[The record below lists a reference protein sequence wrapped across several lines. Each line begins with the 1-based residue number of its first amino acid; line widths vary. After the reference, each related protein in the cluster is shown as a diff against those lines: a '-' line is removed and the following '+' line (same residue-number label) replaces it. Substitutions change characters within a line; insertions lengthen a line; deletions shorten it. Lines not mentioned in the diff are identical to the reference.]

1 MCQDWECVRRVE
13 AFFATNPKLTERVRA
28 FVTAASLAPV
38 VALER
43 ICMPDEVDGS
53 RGAFRASWQMC
64 ALEANS
70 DSEAISASLT
80 LHEAFETQRA

>member
-1 MCQDWECVRRVE
+1 
-13 AFFATNPKLTERVRA
+13 
-28 FVTAASLAPV
+28 
-38 VALER
+38 
-43 ICMPDEVDGS
+43 MPDEVDGS